1 MGVPRMPAAINTKAD
16 IGARQCS
23 GDRVLQCQPSANTEH
38 AASVWRRA
46 KRQHVAFSDSALRRR
61 HSLGQIMYD
70 DLHQARPRSLDFGCE
85 CDRRV

>member
-1 MGVPRMPAAINTKAD
+1 MSALGQ
-16 IGARQCS
+16 GC
-23 GDRVLQCQPSANTEH
+23 GDRVLKRQPSANAKH

-46 KRQHVAFSDSALRRR
+46 QRQRVAFSDSALRRR
-61 HSLGQIMYD
+61 HSLGQIMDD